1 MLNSIVARQTG
12 KRYNFLAC
20 FSLIL
25 CSFIAVIHPAL
36 SEEGSAPGAKWQ
48 EVEVQAES
56 LFLQGSFSEAE
67 KHWSAAEAQAVQE
80 KDELHLAETL
90 NAKTH
95 LYIKQKRYAEAHDD
109 LVKAL
114 AIREKL
120 LGASSDK
127 VFETR
132 GNLALIAHKLGK
144 DEEAESLYKQTIVSK
159 RHAQNST
166 SLATTLTNLANLY
179 TEMKRIEEAKV
190 LYLEA
195 LDLDQKALGKDN
207 KETAQ
212 DLFNLGAMFYQ
223 HNYNKEAVDYFKQAL
238 AVYSTLNDI
247 PGQIKSYH
255 YLGLCHAEENTH
267 DAAID
272 AYRKA
277 LSLHT
282 RLKGENHPDTF
293 VHQLNLA
300 RSLDQTGKSGEAEK
314 LYQSTLAAA
323 NENHREA
330 KMKTIECTIE
340 YAHFLRRHSRQTEA
354 EKLLKNLL
362 PAYETLSVAD
372 RKQLYEMPRIYSD
385 VLKELKKDSESDA
398 MARKHLHVF
407 GTTAKTKTHQ

>member
-12 KRYNFLAC
+12 KRYKFLPC
-20 FSLIL
+20 LSLLL
-25 CSFIAVIHPAL
+25 CSFIVTSHLAL
-36 SEEGSAPGAKWQ
+36 AEDSSAPGAKWQ
-48 EVEVQAES
+48 EEETQAES

-67 KHWSAAEAQAVQE
+67 NHWAAAAAQALKE

-90 NAKTH
+90 NSKTH

-109 LVKAL
+109 LARAL

-120 LGASSDK
+120 LGPASDK

-144 DEEAESLYKQTIVSK
+144 DAEAESLYKQTIGSK
-159 RHAQNST
+159 RQAQNST

-195 LDLDQKALGKDN
+195 LTLDQNALGKNN

-272 AYRKA
+272 AYKKA
-277 LSLHT
+277 LILHNK
-282 RLKGENHPDTF
+282 LKGENHPDTF

-300 RSLDQTGKSGEAEK
+300 RSLDQTGKAGEAEK
-314 LYQSTLAAA
+314 LYQATLSAA
-323 NENHREA
+323 NQNHRDA
-330 KMKTIECTIE
+330 KIKTIECTIE
-340 YAHFLRRHSRQTEA
+340 YAHFLRRHARQTEA
-354 EKLLKNLL
+354 EKLLKDLL

-407 GTTAKTKTHQ
+407 GATAKTKTHQ